1 MWSII
6 VAAGWPIWP
15 LILTSVIGLAIIF
28 ERILFLRKTQ
38 VAPKGL
44 SEDVLKSLGQF
55 KEQGNLSRLSNHSAL
70 GSVLSEGIR
79 AHLKSADVTEAM
91 EAKGF
96 EIKAT
101 LDKHLDILGL
111 IATAA
116 PLMGLLGTVIGMIEI
131 FAVQGQTSQ
140 TPEALAS
147 GIAVALYNT
156 AFGLIV
162 AIPALIGHKL
172 FKVKINNLIL
182 NLEVAARPLELA
194 LKAQKLAPARP
205 PLTRP

>member
-44 SEDVLKSLGQF
+44 TEDVLRSLGQF

-79 AHLKSADVTEAM
+79 AQLKAFDVAEAM
-91 EAKGF
+91 EAKGL

-101 LDKHLDILGL
+101 LDNHLDILGL
-111 IATAA
+111 IASAA
-116 PLMGLLGTVIGMIEI
+116 PLMGLLGTVVGMIEI
-131 FAVQGQTSQ
+131 FAVQGQATQS
-140 TPEALAS
+140 PEALAS

-162 AIPALIGHKL
+162 AIPALIAHKL

-182 NLEVAARPLELA
+182 ALEVAARPLELA
-194 LKAQKLAPARP
+194 LKSQKRAAPRP
-205 PLTRP
+205 